1 MITLTQSLDTVKVQ
15 VEIWDRIYGKYRFKR
30 KLYSNAYKSNNWMMR
45 VNNVPEG
52 GVWRKKEKESK
63 DLASSSCTRKAIF

>member
-15 VEIWDRIYGKYRFKR
+15 VEIRDRIYGKYRFKR
-30 KLYSNAYKSNNWMMR
+30 KLYSSAYKSNNWMMR

-52 GVWRKKEKESK
+52 ESGEKRK
-63 DLASSSCTRKAIF
+63 RK